1 MENFIIAKANGTATV
16 LFEPTVT
23 ELGNIGYGDPF
34 ELEEDFRYH
43 LENNFPGLLGFV
55 DIDTNSRFMNV
66 FCETEEIAEV
76 VNEELNH
83 LIRYRE
89 IMVDEAMNFE
99 GGLDMDQ
106 INEAIDELEKTLAK
120 LKNLLV

>member
-1 MENFIIAKANGTATV
+1 MRDFVTVKADGTAIV
-16 LFEPTVT
+16 LFEPTNI

-34 ELEEDFRYH
+34 ELEEDLRDQ
-43 LENNFPGLLGFV
+43 LESNFPGMLGFV
-55 DIDTNSRFMNV
+55 DFDTNSRFMNV

-83 LIRYRE
+83 LIQYRE
-89 IMVDEAMNFE
+89 AMVDEAMNFE

-106 INEAIDELEKTLAK
+106 INEAIEEIEKTLAK
-120 LKNLLV
+120 LKNLLA